1 MRKYSFFLILCTAL
15 LVLVSCSKKKKDLND
30 YMEENREA
38 IKAKVQMTLDS
49 NDTAAVYNLT
59 NEFLGYLEN
68 KDLDA
73 AIGMLRYLKDG
84 EEIVSLPE
92 GLEKTERLVLGN
104 FMGLKYKIDE
114 LRFHKETDCQVR
126 YTATLF
132 ETDDPATPNKV
143 SFFIK
148 PVRRGGQWYLTMADT
163 MSDSTEGSDIQN

>member
-15 LVLVSCSKKKKDLND
+15 LVLASCSKKKDLRG
-30 YMEENREA
+30 YMDDVKEQV
-38 IKAKVQMTLDS
+38 KANVKMDVS
-49 NDTAAVYNLT
+49 GADTATVYNLT

-104 FMGLKYKIDE
+104 FLGLKYKIDE
-114 LRFHKETDCQVR
+114 VRFYRETDCQVR

-132 ETDDPATPNKV
+132 ETEDPATPNKV

-148 PVRRGGQWYLTMADT
+148 PVRRDGQWYLTMADT
-163 MSDSTEGSDIQN
+163 QTDSTHGTEIKN

>member
-1 MRKYSFFLILCTAL
+1 MRKYSFFLILCAAL
-15 LVLVSCSKKKKDLND
+15 LVLASCSKKKDLRD
-30 YMEENREA
+30 YIQDVNEQV
-38 IKAKVQMTLDS
+38 KANVKMDVDGS
-49 NDTAAVYNLT
+49 DTAAVYNLT
-59 NEFLGYLEN
+59 NEFLGYLQN

-114 LRFHKETDCQVR
+114 VRFHKETDCQVR

-148 PVRRGGQWYLTMADT
+148 PVRRDGQWYLTLADSQT
-163 MSDSTEGSDIQN
+163 DSTHGSEIKN